1 MQLEPRNALA
11 LALAL
16 HELCTNA
23 AKYGAPSVPGGHITI
38 TWHIEPSATGDDL
51 LALRW
56 AERGGP
62 PVTPTAR
69 KGFGK
74 RLVESSLA
82 GELGADVQIVYHF
95 DGVVCT
101 MRARLQRLQQDISPM
116 AAP

>member
-1 MQLEPRNALA
+1 MGR
-11 LALAL
+11 
-16 HELCTNA
+16 TRRT
-23 AKYGAPSVPGGHITI
+23 S
-38 TWHIEPSATGDDL
+38 GDTYR
-51 LALRW
+51 A
-56 AERGGP
+56 
-62 PVTPTAR
+62 
-69 KGFGK
+69 KGFGT